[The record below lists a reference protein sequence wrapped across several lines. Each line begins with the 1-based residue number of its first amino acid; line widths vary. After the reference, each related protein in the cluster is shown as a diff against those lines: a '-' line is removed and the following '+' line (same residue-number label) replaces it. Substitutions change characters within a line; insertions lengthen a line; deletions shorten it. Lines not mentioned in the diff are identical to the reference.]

1 MEIYRRLGVADQ
13 LRAMGV
19 DPESDLRELIA
30 TGLGDKGKLLTTW
43 ERPSPAEVERETT
56 RKNDGTG
63 PRETY
68 VRCHQIPIEQWL
80 KGLAESQSKCQSRWN
95 CKFVGLEE
103 GHDIVTSELETPD
116 RKKLRVRSKYVVGC
130 DGAGSLVRKS
140 IGKESK
146 RTDL

>member
-1 MEIYRRLGVADQ
+1 MEIYRRLGIADQ

-19 DPESDLRELIA
+19 DPESDLKELIA
-30 TGLGDKGKLLTTW
+30 TGLGKEGKLVTTW

-56 RKNDGTG
+56 EKNDGTG

-68 VRCHQIPIEQWL
+68 VRCHQIPIERWL
-80 KGLAESQSKCQSRWN
+80 KDLVEGQSKCQSRWN

-103 GHDIVTSELETPD
+103 HDDNVVSELETTD
-116 RKKLRVRSKYVVGC
+116 GKRIRVRSKYVVGC